1 MKLKEKSIKIKRTV
15 VKKIKALFKASPEN
29 LSIFSLEALGFGEE
43 QHKISNGPTQIAYKS

>member
-1 MKLKEKSIKIKRTV
+1 LKLKEKSIKIKRTV